1 MLGGVA
7 EGEREGNG
15 EDEDRGNGP
24 LPGARVPRLRDITE
38 SRSGESGWTV
48 GEEGRSG
55 LVTERER
62 ARLLY
67 TSD

>member
-1 MLGGVA
+1 M
-7 EGEREGNG
+7 GEREGNG

-38 SRSGESGWTV
+38 SRSAESGWAW
-48 GEEGRSG
+48 GGGGG

-67 TSD
+67 TLD